1 MPCPQRAHGDA
12 GAGGGLWHL
21 TRRPRGRAPCEVL
34 ATALRGGPAVGAP
47 GRGDG
52 RREWRETRSSASTR
66 PEVPWAACPL
76 RLCLPGLP
84 GILTGLGDVPAPV
97 LHGPSDCAPS
107 VLEVKVGSRTW
118 AGRFQQTACRPQGRS
133 VPALTDFVMVA
144 SAVPSTVSLS
154 LPPSPPGPVR
164 PRHTSSEWQWR
175 PAAGFEGGV

>member
-1 MPCPQRAHGDA
+1 MERDKELSIDSAGSPPGRVPSASVLARAPGNSHG
-12 GAGGGLWHL
+12 
-21 TRRPRGRAPCEVL
+21 TRGRAC
-34 ATALRGGPAVGAP
+34 T
-47 GRGDG
+47 
-52 RREWRETRSSASTR
+52 
-66 PEVPWAACPL
+66 C
-76 RLCLPGLP
+76 
-84 GILTGLGDVPAPV
+84 V

-175 PAAGFEGGV
+175 PAAGSEGGV